1 MRRVVVEDRKSP
13 RIRAFRQ
20 ADPLLPC
27 RMSPADA
34 GEKLVLRVSAIVD
47 EQVGVARKPDNI
59 LVKEVG
65 AVLGIGDISD
75 GVSVIFKPI
84 SGGAARMIERTRV
97 NRVVGPQDQGRAR
110 QKESDNRSAPE
121 LCRGGSKY

>member
-97 NRVVGPQDQGRAR
+97 NDDVGPQDQGLAR
-110 QKESDNRSAPE
+110 QKVVEIDSARK
-121 LCRGGSKY
+121 LGDGISK